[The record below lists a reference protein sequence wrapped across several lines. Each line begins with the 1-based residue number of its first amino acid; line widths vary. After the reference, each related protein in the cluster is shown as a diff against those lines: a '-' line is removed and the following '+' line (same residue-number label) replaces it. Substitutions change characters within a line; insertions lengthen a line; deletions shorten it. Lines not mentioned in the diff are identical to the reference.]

1 MAGGDGLAIA
11 KEVYAK
17 AVSRIDELCAPYAT
31 VVDINR
37 EKLPAPKIV
46 DRWDEGAFALALRHN
61 RSCEEYD
68 SNFRQLLHLAY
79 KIAAEMGE
87 RYLNALA
94 KYEDIIARNVT
105 ENIYDRHI
113 KPLFMGTQ

>member
-1 MAGGDGLAIA
+1 
-11 KEVYAK
+11 VYAK

-31 VVDINR
+31 VVDIDR
-37 EKLPAPKIV
+37 EQLPAPKIV
-46 DRWDEGAFALALRHN
+46 ERWDEEAFVAALRHDQ
-61 RSCEEYD
+61 SCETYNH
-68 SNFRQLLHLAY
+68 NFRQLLHLAY

-105 ENIYDRHI
+105 ENIYERHI
-113 KPLFMGTQ
+113 KPLFMGLDRS